1 MEIFLDPLVG
11 SNENLQLIYGWRN
24 NEKTRYFSFDSSL
37 KSFNDFCKNYS
48 DKYHSILSLPPF
60 FIIFENQKVGV
71 VYFESWLKDKG
82 CQISIYLDPEFQNR
96 QIGSSAIKKATSF
109 AFEQQ
114 FNHLIAFIKEEN
126 VGAQKAFL
134 KSGFSLENK
143 VNVCRDDQKYP
154 ALKFILSKAEKR
166 KTLVIAEAG
175 SNFCV
180 GDSQDQLHIG
190 KKLIEAAYEAGADA
204 VKFQMYQ
211 SQTVYVA
218 NAGSAGYLKQNINDV
233 FAKCALSPDLF
244 AKFADYAN
252 YLGIEIMCSFF
263 SEEDFEKIDPYVQ
276 KHKIASYE
284 IGHIQLLKKA
294 ALSQKPLFLST
305 GACNLEDIEWAVD
318 TFKRYG
324 GQDLT
329 LLHCT
334 AQYPAEVKALNLKS
348 IPYLHQKFSLPVGL
362 SDHSAHPIYA
372 PVAAVTLG
380 ACAIEKHFTIHQ
392 KLPGPDHFFAIDC
405 KELKM
410 MIEAISESEKI
421 LGLAKKEVMPQEEEL
436 ATFAK
441 RGLQAIC
448 HILPGEVFQE
458 GINVAILRPGMQ
470 RLGMHPKY
478 IEKLNGKKAA
488 TAILPGC
495 GIRHDDVLW

>member
-1 MEIFLDPLVG
+1 MEIFLDPIVG
-11 SNENLQLIYGWRN
+11 THENLQLIHSWRN
-24 NEKTRYFSFDSSL
+24 NDKIRHHSFDQALKSFDS
-37 KSFNDFCKNYS
+37 FCNSYLQ
-48 DKYHSILSLPPF
+48 KYHSISSLPPF
-60 FIIFENQKVGV
+60 FIIFENQNVGV
-71 VYFESWLKDKG
+71 VYFESWFKEKC
-82 CQISIYLDPEFQNR
+82 CQISIYLDPKFQNR
-96 QIGSSAIKKATSF
+96 QIGSYAIKKAASF

-114 FNHLIAFIKEEN
+114 FHHLIAFIKEEN
-126 VGAQKAFL
+126 IGAQKAFI
-134 KSGFSLENK
+134 KCGFNLENK
-143 VNVCRDDQKYP
+143 VTVFRNNQEYP
-154 ALKFILSKAEKR
+154 ALKFNLSKVEKR
-166 KTLVIAEAG
+166 QTFVIAEAG
-175 SNFCV
+175 SNFCI
-180 GDSQDQLHIG
+180 GDKQDQLYMG
-190 KKLIEAAYEAGADA
+190 KRLIEAAYEAGADA

-218 NAGSAGYLKQNINDV
+218 NAGSAGYLKQNINEV

-244 AKFADYAN
+244 AQFAAYAK

-263 SEEDFEKIDPYVQ
+263 SEEDFEKIDTYVQ

-284 IGHIQLLKKA
+284 IGHVHLLKKA

-305 GACNLEDIEWAVD
+305 GASNLEDIECAVD
-318 TFKRYG
+318 TFKKHG
-324 GQDLT
+324 GKDLI

-348 IPYLHQKFSLPVGL
+348 IPYLHQKFNVPVGL

-372 PVAAVTLG
+372 PITAVALG

-405 KELKM
+405 KELKQ
-410 MIEAISESEKI
+410 MIEAINETEKI

-441 RGLQAIC
+441 RGLQAIR

-458 GINVAILRPGMQ
+458 GINVAILRPGIQ
-470 RLGMHPKY
+470 RLGMHPKH

-488 TAILPGC
+488 AEIFLGC